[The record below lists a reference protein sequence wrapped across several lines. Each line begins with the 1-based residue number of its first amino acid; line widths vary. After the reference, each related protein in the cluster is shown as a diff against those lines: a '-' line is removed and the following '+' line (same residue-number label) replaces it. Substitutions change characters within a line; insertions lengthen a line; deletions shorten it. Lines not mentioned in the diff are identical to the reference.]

1 MRVAQ
6 VDFER
11 NEINLTA
18 TKNGEDRTVTM
29 NSDVKEILWAR
40 KERVKPKRKDIVF
53 PGNTSGGKVDTRT
66 WFKPAMKAAEIEG
79 YVWHCNRH
87 TFCSWLA
94 IAGVPLKTIME
105 LAAITAQYAP
115 LLRP

>member
-1 MRVAQ
+1 
-6 VDFER
+6 
-11 NEINLTA
+11 
-18 TKNGEDRTVTM
+18 
-29 NSDVKEILWAR
+29 
-40 KERVKPKRKDIVF
+40 
-53 PGNTSGGKVDTRT
+53 
-66 WFKPAMKAAEIEG
+66 MKAAEIEG

-87 TFCSWLA
+87 TFYSWLA